1 MQIFALLVFLLLLLV
16 LEKKIVS
23 QSVKKIP
30 IRIHVNGSRGKSS
43 VTRYIAAGL
52 RASGKKTFAKIT
64 GVQPVVFTPAADKEQ
79 IRRLGPARV
88 NEQFRI
94 IRRAAAQNAD
104 ALVLECM
111 SINPRLQQLESRI
124 FAAQY
129 YVITNILQDHQE
141 ELGSDRSSLEQ
152 AYYSAIPKNCTVFVA
167 TGQTNGQLSGYLQK
181 KKSAVEITETLP
193 EQQLNDLPEGVF
205 KQNIELAVAVCKKIG
220 IPATLSLPAI
230 LKEAEQTGN
239 RVIVISERQNI
250 GFVNGFA
257 VNDTESASVFFEAV
271 KEQHPLIKEYLI
283 ILNTRADRPMRSR
296 MFADWLA
303 KTAGAKKVIL
313 TGNHKS
319 YTKRRL
325 IKAGMPSR
333 DVLLWKRK
341 EVRQPRLVLSSLCKK
356 NTLVVGFG
364 NIKGDGLRIMKAL
377 NYDVV

>member
-64 GVQPVVFTPAADKEQ
+64 GVQPVIFTSAAEQEQ

-88 NEQFRI
+88 NEQFHI

-129 YVITNILQDHQE
+129 YVLTNILQDHQE
-141 ELGSDRSSLEQ
+141 ELGSDRYSLEQ
-152 AYYSAIPKNCTVFVA
+152 AYYSAIPKNCTVFVVS
-167 TGQTNGQLSGYLQK
+167 GQTNGQLSGYLQK
-181 KKSAVEITETLP
+181 KKCAMEITEPLS
-193 EQQLNDLPEGVF
+193 EQPLHDLPEGVF

-230 LKEAEQTGN
+230 LEEARRTGN

-250 GFVNGFA
+250 GFINGFA
-257 VNDTESASVFFEAV
+257 VNDTESATVFFDAV

-283 ILNTRADRPMRSR
+283 ILNNRADRPMRSR
-296 MFADWLA
+296 MFADWLG
-303 KTAGAKKVIL
+303 KTAGIKKVIL

-325 IKAGMPSR
+325 IKAGMPRR

-341 EVRQPRLVLSSLCKK
+341 EVRQPRLILSSFCKK

-377 NYDVV
+377 SYDVI